1 MAKGGASEA
10 RGIAAISAL
19 VGKQHKKA
27 PVVKIKNI
35 YEEKEK
41 AAKAASRKAAAK
53 DKAKAKEKKSKAEPK
68 STSTSSAESKPKSG
82 PKAKQ
87 QELNFNP
94 PKKKSET
101 PRKRPAAKSA
111 SGDNPTHAR
120 DADSGKLIKLSPEH
134 KENIKAYNDK
144 KASYSPP
151 KLKPVNLE

>member
-19 VGKQHKKA
+19 VGKQHKKTIKVA
-27 PVVKIKNI
+27 SKSVVKAKGK
-35 YEEKEK
+35 KEK
-41 AAKAASRKAAAK
+41 PASKVESKEDKPKVAVK
-53 DKAKAKEKKSKAEPK
+53 DEPK
-68 STSTSSAESKPKSG
+68 ARPKSG

-94 PKKKSET
+94 PRKKSET

-144 KASYSPP
+144 KASYAPP